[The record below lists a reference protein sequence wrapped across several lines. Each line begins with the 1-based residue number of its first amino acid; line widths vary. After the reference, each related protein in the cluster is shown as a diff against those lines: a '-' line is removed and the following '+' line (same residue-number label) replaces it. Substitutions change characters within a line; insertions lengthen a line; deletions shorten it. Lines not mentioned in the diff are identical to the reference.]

1 MTANLIVTDGHP
13 TLRHEERAALGTLL
27 QGELIDLIDL
37 SLLGKHLHWNLVGPD
52 FQSLHEHLDVL
63 VKAWQ
68 ESSDATAE
76 RGRALGVVPDGQ
88 SRTVGAE
95 SGLAE
100 VAPGEIRTEQVIATL
115 LVALDETITRSRE
128 RMEQAA
134 EYDAVTE
141 DLLIQITA
149 ALETQRWMVAAHH

>member
-1 MTANLIVTDGHP
+1 MTSNLIVTDGHP
-13 TLRHEERAALGTLL
+13 TLRHEERAALGSLL

-37 SLLGKHLHWNLVGPD
+37 SLLGKHLHWNLIGPN
-52 FQSLHEHLDVL
+52 FQALHEHLDLL
-63 VKAWQ
+63 VEEWQ
-68 ESSDATAE
+68 ESSDAIAE

-88 SRTVGAE
+88 SHTVGAE
-95 SGLAE
+95 SRLAE
-100 VAPGEIRTEQVIATL
+100 VAPGEIHTEHVIATL

-141 DLLIQITA
+141 DLLIQTVA
-149 ALETQRWMVAAHH
+149 TLEKQRWMVAAQR